1 MIESVILLV
10 YTGLLGIEDIKRESI
25 SVWQAAA
32 GVMIGI
38 VLNLTLDKDLLQG
51 FISGSAGLIVGM
63 LVMLLTRG
71 GAGAGDISMF
81 FIVSMIMGIVKKRLG
96 IYICLCDFAYD
107 QCLPIFHEKSENIRI
122 YTIHSCGN
130 RNGDHSRKYMED
142 MNI

>member
-81 FIVSMIMGIVKKRLG
+81 FIVSMIMGIERSVWVFIFACVTLLMTNACLYSMKRVKIYAFIPFIAAG
-96 IYICLCDFAYD
+96 IGMEITAES
-107 QCLPIFHEKSENIRI
+107 IWRI
-122 YTIHSCGN
+122 
-130 RNGDHSRKYMED
+130 
-142 MNI
+142 